1 MEKFLEL
8 PPQIIKQ
15 LSYDKVRNFELL
27 KKIDL
32 KIQHNPNAKVL
43 FFGLSIEHSKFICAI
58 LNTLGIKASHVDGKT
73 SLNRRASTLEDF
85 KKGKL
90 NVLCNERLMSTGFD
104 APKTD
109 TIVIARPT
117 FSIVLYSQIIG
128 RGLRGPAIGGTEN
141 CTIIDVKD
149 NISGFSDHDFVYE
162 YFDEYFENF

>member
-1 MEKFLEL
+1 MEQFLEL

-15 LSYDKVRNFELL
+15 LTNDKVRNFELL

-32 KIQHNPNAKVL
+32 QIKSNPNAKIL

-58 LNTLGIKASHVDGKT
+58 LNTLGIRASHVDGKT
-73 SLNRRASTLEDF
+73 SLNRRSSILESF
-85 KKGKL
+85 KRGEL

-117 FSIVLYSQIIG
+117 FRLFYTLKLLG
-128 RGLRGPAIGGTEN
+128 E
-141 CTIIDVKD
+141 D
-149 NISGFSDHDFVYE
+149 
-162 YFDEYFENF
+162 